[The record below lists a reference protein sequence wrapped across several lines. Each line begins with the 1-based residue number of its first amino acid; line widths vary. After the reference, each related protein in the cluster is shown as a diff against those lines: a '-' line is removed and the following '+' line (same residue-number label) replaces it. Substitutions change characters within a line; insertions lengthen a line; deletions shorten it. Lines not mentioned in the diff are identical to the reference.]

1 MKKTLKHKDTE
12 TLRNNKKHKFR
23 FWALNVACE
32 LRKGRT
38 GLNTDFKL
46 KNAVS
51 STQKHIKQD
60 STTHSNTSKK
70 HLAHQNL

>member
-1 MKKTLKHKDTE
+1 M
-12 TLRNNKKHKFR
+12 
-23 FWALNVACE
+23 ACE

-46 KNAVS
+46 KNAES

>member
-1 MKKTLKHKDTE
+1 M
-12 TLRNNKKHKFR
+12 
-23 FWALNVACE
+23 ACG

-46 KNAVS
+46 KNAES

-60 STTHSNTSKK
+60 STTQTNTQTLAKK
-70 HLAHQNL
+70 HLTHQNL

>member
-1 MKKTLKHKDTE
+1 MW
-12 TLRNNKKHKFR
+12 R
-23 FWALNVACE
+23 VS

-46 KNAVS
+46 KNAES

-70 HLAHQNL
+70 TLNTPKSLNP

>member
-1 MKKTLKHKDTE
+1 M
-12 TLRNNKKHKFR
+12 
-23 FWALNVACE
+23 ACE

-46 KNAVS
+46 KNAES
-51 STQKHIKQD
+51 STQKYIKQD

>member
-1 MKKTLKHKDTE
+1 M
-12 TLRNNKKHKFR
+12 
-23 FWALNVACE
+23 ACE

-46 KNAVS
+46 KNAES

-60 STTHSNTSKK
+60 STTHLNTSKT
-70 HLAHQNL
+70 HT